1 MASKKLDLYANSEE
15 TDDFI
20 HLQRKVLVSKK
31 KFKDH
36 SAALNNS
43 DKVLSYK
50 KTVPY
55 RKPKQKLSI
64 FNFDE

>member
-1 MASKKLDLYANSEE
+1 MSSKILNLYTNSNE
-15 TDDFI
+15 TDDFT

-36 SAALNNS
+36 SSALNNS
-43 DKVLSYK
+43 DKMLSYK
-50 KTVPY
+50 KTTPY
-55 RKPKQKLSI
+55 KKPKQKLSI